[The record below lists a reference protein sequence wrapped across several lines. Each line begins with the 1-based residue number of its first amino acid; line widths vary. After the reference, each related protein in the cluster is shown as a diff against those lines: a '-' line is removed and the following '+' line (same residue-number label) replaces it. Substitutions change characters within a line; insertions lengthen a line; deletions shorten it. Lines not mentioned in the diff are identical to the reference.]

1 MIRTIFVLLFVVI
14 FLVPVGIPL
23 LILFWLL
30 RKAFPDAID
39 RASLSVI
46 QWVFRVIMALS
57 GVRLTVLGRENL
69 PPKDQAVLYVS
80 NHRSY
85 YDVII
90 GYTLV
95 HGLTGFV
102 AKKEMLKIPLL
113 STWMKRLY
121 CVFLDRDN
129 AREGLKTILLC
140 IDQIK
145 KGTSMW
151 ICPEGT
157 RNQAEEM
164 IPFKEGSF
172 KIAEK
177 AGCPIIPIAFYR
189 TDDIYENHRPALRM
203 THVTVEIGE
212 AIPVAGLDRDQKKVL
227 GITVQ
232 EKIQEMYM
240 EIKNTDPENED

>member
-23 LILFWLL
+23 LFIFWLL
-30 RKAFPDAID
+30 GKAFPDAMD

-46 QWVFRVIMALS
+46 QWVLRVIMLLS
-57 GVRLTVLGRENL
+57 GVRLTVLGQENL
-69 PPKDQAVLYVS
+69 PAKDQPVLYVS

-102 AKKEMLKIPLL
+102 AKKEMKKIPLL
-113 STWMKRLY
+113 SAWMKRLY

-145 KGTSMW
+145 HGKSMW

-177 AGCPIIPIAFYR
+177 AGCPIVPIAFYR
-189 TDDIYENHRPALRM
+189 TDDIYENHRPAIRM
-203 THVTVEIGE
+203 THVTVKIGRS
-212 AIPVAGLDRDQKKVL
+212 IPVAGLDREQKKVL
-227 GITVQ
+227 GVTIQ
-232 EKIQEMYM
+232 DRIQEMYLEM
-240 EIKNTDPENED
+240 KDTDQEEE